1 MIKKRTLI
9 GILLTSVLLG
19 VVPVFSVAAPDLSQL
34 TQDGTN
40 LLSNPGFEGLVCRAT
55 SPPGECW
62 DNYTSDTFTGV
73 TYPEIATP
81 QGWVTFWNEQG
92 NPLDGGWPFGRPE
105 CKIVSNWGPWKEPV
119 ARVSSGYYALQQFGF
134 FRSIDSGVYQVVG
147 SLSPGATVQASFY
160 AHAWTC
166 DSDASGAKSCGDQF
180 QMLFR
185 VGIDPNGGT
194 DPFGPNVIWSGG
206 TYSYDE
212 YRRIGPVE
220 AQVGAGGMV
229 TVFLRGTAKWRYKH
243 NDIYLD
249 DASLVYTTPPQTPTN
264 TPLPPPPTPT
274 YGPSPT
280 PRPTPTPRPDG
291 AIVHVV
297 ESGDTLSSIAL
308 MYNVSL
314 DQIRRLNASAL
325 GGSDIIIPG
334 QELVISIPSET
345 PTPTPLPAPPT
356 AESSSPGSPTT
367 GGASI
372 CVLAYHDRNGNTFR
386 DDEATEEL
394 LPNAEFS
401 VANASGVVARYT
413 SNGVSEPYCFTG
425 LAAGAYR
432 VIQTAPPGYM
442 PSGPAE
448 WQVAAAEGTSLD
460 ILFGNV
466 RSEGSVSPGGTT
478 EPTPMGGENDG
489 SDGGS
494 TFSRV
499 FATVAKISGILVL
512 ILAVGVA
519 VLFFLNRRR
528 MMM

>member
-1 MIKKRTLI
+1 MIKKRTLL
-9 GILLTSVLLG
+9 GIVLASILLG
-19 VVPVFSVAAPDLSQL
+19 VVPVFSMAAPDLSQL

-40 LLSNPGFEGLVCRAT
+40 LLANPGFEGITCDADSDAGWCDGNWTR
-55 SPPGECW
+55 
-62 DNYTSDTFTGV
+62 DTFNGSIWG
-73 TYPEIATP
+73 EIYSP
-81 QGWVTFWNEQG
+81 QGWVSFWSEG
-92 NPLDGGWPFGRPE
+92 TNPADSGWPYGRPE
-105 CKIVSNWGPWKEPV
+105 CHVIRNQHGYVGPP
-119 ARVSSGYYALQQFGF
+119 ARIRSGKYSVKQFGF
-134 FRSIDSGVYQVVG
+134 FRAIDSGLYQVVT
-147 SLSPGATVQASFY
+147 SLSSGATVQASAY
-160 AHAWTC
+160 GHAWSC
-166 DSDASGAKSCGDQF
+166 DNSKDAYSCGDQF

-194 DPFGPNVIWSGG
+194 DPWSPNIVWASG
-206 TYSYDE
+206 YSYDE
-212 YRRIGPVE
+212 FRKIGPVE
-220 AQVGAGGMV
+220 AQVGEAGTI
-229 TVFLRGTAKWRYKH
+229 TVFLRETAKWRYKH
-243 NDIYLD
+243 NDVYWD

-291 AIVHVV
+291 AVVHIV
-297 ESGDTLSSIAL
+297 ESGDTLSGIAL

-356 AESSSPGSPTT
+356 AEPSSSGSPTT

-413 SNGVSEPYCFTG
+413 SNGVSEPYCFPE
-425 LAAGAYR
+425 LATGAYR

-442 PSGPAE
+442 SSGPAE
-448 WQVAAAEGTSLD
+448 WQVAAAEGPSLD

-466 RSEGSVSPGGTT
+466 RSEGPVSPGGTT
-478 EPTPMGGENDG
+478 EPTPMGEENDG

-494 TFSRV
+494 TFGRI
-499 FATVAKISGILVL
+499 FATVAKTSGILVL
-512 ILAVGVA
+512 ILAAGVA